1 MGGSRLSLNTDKKIN
16 IAYYKYINK
25 YLENIALFHFFSF
38 IYVDVYLFFGLK
50 LPKATFFSSISVRQ
64 N

>member
-25 YLENIALFHFFSF
+25 YLENIALFHFFFLLFMLMF
-38 IYVDVYLFFGLK
+38 IYFLV
-50 LPKATFFSSISVRQ
+50 
-64 N
+64 